1 MTSHTL
7 PAKAG
12 LIEAQALLG
21 ELAGTD
27 AATAAMRFEASAVE
41 ELSTAYALVLTSLL
55 RARDPAAPKIG
66 LVAPSPAF
74 VDAFSD
80 LGLFQDLMKMEFGQ

>member
-1 MTSHTL
+1 MTPHKM

-12 LIEAQALLG
+12 LIEAQSLLATLSTQETSSS
-21 ELAGTD
+21 ELAFD
-27 AATAAMRFEASAVE
+27 ASMVE
-41 ELSTAYALVLTSLL
+41 EVSTAYALVLTSLL
-55 RARDPAAPKIG
+55 RTRDPAAPKVR
-66 LVAPSPAF
+66 LVAPSPSF